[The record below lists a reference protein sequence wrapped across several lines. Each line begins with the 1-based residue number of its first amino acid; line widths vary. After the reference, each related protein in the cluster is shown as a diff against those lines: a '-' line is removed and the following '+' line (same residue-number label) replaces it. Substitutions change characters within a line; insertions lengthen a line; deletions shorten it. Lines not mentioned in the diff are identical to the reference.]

1 MMITQYLLMEETWF
15 IVGMVLII
23 LDISVGLQFFAL
35 SFGLGSMCTGV
46 LIYLSEKLG
55 QMGFPVIETWT
66 GALFSFAAFSLVLLL
81 PIRKYLYRGAECRG
95 DINEY

>member
-1 MMITQYLLMEETWF
+1 MITQYLMMEETWF

-23 LDISVGLQFFAL
+23 LDLSVGLQFFAL
-35 SFGLGSMCTGV
+35 SFGLGGICTGV
-46 LIYLSEKLG
+46 LLYLSGKLG

-66 GALFSFAAFSLVLLL
+66 GALFSFAALSLVLLL
-81 PIRKYLYRGAECRG
+81 PIRKYLYRGTDNLG